1 MDLWHVLFVA
11 LANVRTLP
19 VLELNLSLDRL
30 EKRERERE
38 RERTYKVAIQCKCH
52 EHRSCKKLN
61 NINTSTILL
70 TYVWGYA
77 TLTNVF
83 HIINRLCQK
92 KLYNLVLNI

>member
-38 RERTYKVAIQCKCH
+38 REPTKLPFSANAMNTEVAKSSI
-52 EHRSCKKLN
+52 
-61 NINTSTILL
+61 
-70 TYVWGYA
+70 
-77 TLTNVF
+77 TLT
-83 HIINRLCQK
+83 
-92 KLYNLVLNI
+92 LVQSYWPTCGDMQH